1 VSTELAARSGKPISW
16 HIRPPSQF
24 PNGPS
29 DVALAVVEESCWV
42 AVVGKFLEGLRVI
55 FLLTAMLVNPE
66 ATKKLNAS
74 LSTAAGYNASQAVT
88 AFGAEAR
95 NENAFRTL
103 LKPTM
108 DASLQQITYDYAVR
122 LATELLSNITTLST
136 ISPDI
141 LVRPVYYR
149 NIEKEQP
156 P

>member
-42 AVVGKFLEGLRVI
+42 AVV
-55 FLLTAMLVNPE
+55 VNPE